1 MSGLRLSSTPVR
13 RRTLGDSPARLS
25 SDSSSRIVRRL
36 AFVTVIVGG
45 LLIGT
50 TSGSASAQ
58 TTLASSDPANGAELI
73 TSPTQISAT
82 FSAAVPNN
90 AVMTMACNSVATP
103 LGSVSIAADAV
114 TLSAPVTG
122 VLPVGTCTV
131 SFSIPETDGKVT
143 FGSFTFEI
151 LDPTEAGSGGSSG
164 TNPGATSDGPPVGGP
179 LGLSRL
185 ISYAALAALF
195 GGAVLILLYWPEG
208 IDYNETRSYFRI
220 AWILAFVST
229 YFTAALRAAQVSGE
243 SVTSKISP
251 FGWGDLFDNVS
262 DISLVLRVLLVAA
275 SALVALRPE
284 GLLDPQSQATSIAF
298 PTLAVL
304 TLAFTRVYDSIS
316 IVGIVAG
323 LIHAFAVSI
332 WFGGLLLL
340 VRTVLVGPGDQ
351 DLVHA
356 VRGFSRIS
364 GPAIVLAAVSGVIQ
378 LFHLDGGALLSS
390 RHGRLILFKA
400 VGVVAMFYIGSA
412 TRQYIARNLTRR
424 RQLTAK
430 AASKLRSAVMTEL
443 LFGIFVLVVTAWS
456 VATMPANVNP
466 PGSDRLTYTFVG
478 DRSGGIFDVQ
488 VRITP
493 ATVGFNAV
501 RIDVFTPKEGL
512 TDLQVEF
519 TPPTPNSASVT
530 LSVPLGGS
538 GGALLPL
545 AEGIPFGEPGLW
557 TVRVSGNG
565 PEGALPTVTYTVEV
579 TADGL
584 TSLVDPTG
592 STTASSI
599 VDQTGTTVPT
609 GAANQGGSALPSSTI
624 VTLAPS

>member
-1 MSGLRLSSTPVR
+1 MRGFRHSFTPVR
-13 RRTLGDSPARLS
+13 RRLMFATA
-25 SDSSSRIVRRL
+25 VM
-36 AFVTVIVGG
+36 GG
-45 LLIGT
+45 LFLGL
-50 TSGSASAQ
+50 SAEPVSAQ
-58 TTLASSDPANGAELI
+58 TTLTSSDPANGAELI
-73 TSPTQISAT
+73 TSPTQITAS

-90 AVMTMACNSVATP
+90 AVMTMACNNAATP
-103 LGSVSIAADAV
+103 LGTVSLAADGV
-114 TLSAPVTG
+114 TLIAPVTG

-143 FGSFTFEI
+143 FGSFSFDI
-151 LDPTEAGSGGSSG
+151 LDPTQAGSGGSSG
-164 TNPGATSDGPPVGGP
+164 SNPAATSSGPPVGGP

-208 IDYNETRSYFRI
+208 IDYEETRSYFKI
-220 AWILAFVST
+220 AWILAMAST
-229 YFTAALRAAQVSGE
+229 YLTAALRAAQISGD
-243 SVTSKISP
+243 SIAAKLSP
-251 FGWGDLFDNVS
+251 FGWGSLFDNVS
-262 DISLVLRVLLVAA
+262 DISLVLRVVLVGA
-275 SALVALRPE
+275 SIIVMLRPE

-298 PTLAVL
+298 PGLAVL
-304 TLAFTRVYDSIS
+304 TFAFTRIYDSIS
-316 IVGIVAG
+316 IIGIVAG
-323 LIHAFAVSI
+323 LIHALAVSI

-340 VRTVLVGPGDQ
+340 VRTVLIGPGDQ

-356 VRGFSRIS
+356 VRGFSKLS
-364 GPAIVLAAVSGVIQ
+364 KPAILLAVVSGVIQ
-378 LFHLDGGALLSS
+378 LLNLDGGSLLSS

-400 VGVVAMFYIGSA
+400 IGVGAMFYVGGA
-412 TRQYIARNLTRR
+412 TREYIARNLTRR
-424 RQLTAK
+424 RQLTSK
-430 AASKLRSAVMTEL
+430 AAAKLRSAVATEV
-443 LFGIFVLVVTAWS
+443 LFGVFVLAVTAWS
-456 VATMPANVNP
+456 VATLPANVDP
-466 PGSDRLTYTFVG
+466 PGSDRLSYTFVG

-493 ATVGFNAV
+493 AKVGLNAV

-512 TDLQVEF
+512 TDLTVEF

-530 LSVPLGGS
+530 LSVPLGGA

-565 PEGALPTVTYTVEV
+565 PEGALPSVTYTVEV

-584 TSLVDPTG
+584 ASLVDPTG
-592 STTASSI
+592 PTSVPTTPTDQSSTTIAG
-599 VDQTGTTVPT
+599 GTAPT
-609 GAANQGGSALPSSTI
+609 GGSALPSSTI